1 MDNNTYEKHI
11 RRLDNQIQAL
21 KNQLALT
28 QEICSQLVYRLQLLE
43 CGQTDITDPHYC
55 QLQGQIQAL
64 ETIRPL
70 KRRGE

>member
-1 MDNNTYEKHI
+1 MDSNTYEQHI

-21 KNQLALT
+21 KAQLALT